1 MEQLYI
7 KVELTAPNN
16 EQLRELLTA
25 KLLQSGF
32 DSFMETDE
40 GINAYIPSDE
50 FDSNLLMSVIASF
63 NNAVQLVSIAP
74 QKQENW
80 NILWESNY
88 EPVTVA
94 GKCLVRAPF
103 HPQMPGF
110 AYEITILPK
119 MAFGTAHHAT
129 TKLMIGLLLQSQ
141 PTGKKVLDIG
151 CGTGVLAILASM
163 MGATIVTAIDND
175 EWAVKN
181 AIENNELNGTNVE
194 VFAGD
199 ASAIPAT
206 DYDLIMANINR
217 NVLLE
222 DFGNY
227 ISHLNRSGK
236 IFLSGFYE
244 EDIVVIQVEAARY
257 GFVCESKH
265 TLDDWFALVFVKDT
279 RQ

>member
-1 MEQLYI
+1 M
-7 KVELTAPNN
+7 
-16 EQLRELLTA
+16 
-25 KLLQSGF
+25 
-32 DSFMETDE
+32 
-40 GINAYIPSDE
+40 PSDE

-194 VFAGD
+194 VLAGD

-244 EDIVVIQVEAARY
+244 EDIVVIKDEAARY
-257 GFVCESKH
+257 GFMCESKH
-265 TLDDWFALVFVKDT
+265 SLDDWFAIVFVKDK
-279 RQ
+279 QQ